1 MDEAM
6 VAAIQE
12 AFTTMTN
19 NGDDELQDV
28 MSTPGITIINTEDH
42 LGNYGSLIED
52 VPGIEAYFNQ
62 KYD

>member
-1 MDEAM
+1 MDAEL
-6 VAAIQE
+6 VVAIQN
-12 AFTTMTN
+12 AFTVMTE

-28 MSTPGITIINTEDH
+28 LSTPGITIINTEDH

-52 VPGIEAYFNQ
+52 VPGIEAYFNE